1 MFGVKQGTNLQEEAQ
16 DTEVNMKAD
25 EEDGKEEEGGREVQE
40 GEEYEN
46 EIEGKLD
53 KLGKQRKK

>member
-1 MFGVKQGTNLQEEAQ
+1 
-16 DTEVNMKAD
+16 MKAD

>member
-1 MFGVKQGTNLQEEAQ
+1 
-16 DTEVNMKAD
+16 MKAD

-53 KLGKQRKK
+53 KLGKQRKKQMWKSEKETWNTKN